1 MKRVAL
7 NLYGMREALDTYCLA
22 LLALALDNLKET
34 EKVAELNAVLAGRM
48 REEGW
53 FEGGK
58 DTITRSGVQE
68 R

>member
-1 MKRVAL
+1 MAL
-7 NLYGMREALDTYCLA
+7 NLYGMREALDTYCMA
-22 LLALALDNLKET
+22 LLALSLDNLKET
-34 EKVAELNAVLAGRM
+34 EKVAELNAVLVERM

-58 DTITRSGVQE
+58 DTITREGVRE

>member
-1 MKRVAL
+1 M
-7 NLYGMREALDTYCLA
+7 A

-34 EKVAELNAVLAGRM
+34 EKVAELNTVLAGRM

-58 DTITRSGVQE
+58 DTITRGGVRE

>member
-1 MKRVAL
+1 MAL

-22 LLALALDNLKET
+22 LVALALDNLKET
-34 EKVAELNAVLAGRM
+34 EKAAELNAVLAGRM

-58 DTITRSGVQE
+58 DTITRGGGRE

>member
-1 MKRVAL
+1 
-7 NLYGMREALDTYCLA
+7 MREALDTYCMA

-34 EKVAELNAVLAGRM
+34 EKVAELNTVLAGRM

-58 DTITRSGVQE
+58 DTITRSGV
-68 R
+68 